1 MKEVTVLYFASL
13 REQRGLESEVIQTD
27 AANAQEL
34 WTDLKTKH
42 NFSLNQ
48 EILKVA
54 INETYSSFEN
64 EIKHQDK
71 IVFIP
76 PVAGG

>member
-13 REQRGLESEVIQTD
+13 REQRGLDSEVIQTD

-34 WTDLKTKH
+34 WTHLKTKY
-42 NFSLNQ
+42 NFNLNQ

-54 INETYSSFEN
+54 INETYSSFEG